1 MAIFLKSFLFNLIS
15 PNHIKFTTN
24 YFNTYCRK
32 KQEETLK
39 NAGNPVGFAAGFSMV
54 GREGLPDGT
63 RGPAPQTVRRRGKAP
78 LPFGRISGLRRRFLL
93 RAKDGSGPASAPE
106 GCGTNACGDC
116 PLALRDC
123 GAEPDRGV
131 LCRNFGERKTGGQW
145 GGIQRTGCTGEQ
157 GVRRGRKIREGGPRS
172 DRRKGRTVLPK
183 ERRIYAPAARRGLH
197 VPGMPG
203 MCSIQARSFSSAD
216 CAPRLADACAAPSRY
231 AGNRKHAR
239 CGTGCLL
246 FFGHSYIIMVNGLW
260 RRRGKCPAER
270 SSGCGRLR
278 QGAPSG
284 ARTGMRQDLRG

>member
-1 MAIFLKSFLFNLIS
+1 MREIPSDLRQVFRWSDGKD
-15 PNHIKFTTN
+15 
-24 YFNTYCRK
+24 CR
-32 KQEETLK
+32 
-39 NAGNPVGFAAGFSMV
+39 M
-54 GREGLPDGT
+54 GRGE
-63 RGPAPQTVRRRGKAP
+63 PAPQTVRRCGKAP

-93 RAKDGSGPASAPE
+93 RAKDGSGPASGPE
-106 GCGTNACGDC
+106 ECGTEC
-116 PLALRDC
+116 LRRLLRHRAGLGAFSVGISGSGKPAVS
-123 GAEPDRGV
+123 GAECRGPAAP
-131 LCRNFGERKTGGQW
+131 GELQA
-145 GGIQRTGCTGEQ
+145 
-157 GVRRGRKIREGGPRS
+157 RRGRKIREGGPRS

-260 RRRGKCPAER
+260 RRRG
-270 SSGCGRLR
+270 
-278 QGAPSG
+278 
-284 ARTGMRQDLRG
+284 